1 MAEESQDGQD
11 KTEEPSQRKID
22 KAREDGQVLQ
32 SKEMFVF
39 TSIAMSLIIFL
50 FIPEVAMPG
59 MNEWGKFFIIDS
71 KEQLSNLAYT
81 RLYQVFKIIV
91 IIALFVGIPLMV
103 VSLLTQLA
111 VGGINFAP
119 KAAAFKG
126 NKINPIKGLKRIFS
140 VKGLVELG
148 KSVLKVILLVG
159 LATLIIYIMLPQ
171 LLMISHGTLNS
182 ALEVM
187 YYAFPFLIGTL
198 LAALAVIA
206 AIDYF
211 WQRHVHVQQ
220 LKMTKQEVKDEHKQ
234 TDGSPE
240 VKAKIRRMQM
250 EKSREASKQR
260 EALENVSNAT
270 AVITNPTHFAVA
282 LKYNPGE
289 IGAPT
294 ILAMGQGII
303 AKQIIERANE
313 HQITVFRSPLL
324 ARALYFTGEIGHEI
338 SDKLYNAVAVALAY
352 IYRIDQGENAEKP
365 DITIPDELTFD
376 EFGNVEKNNI

>member
-1 MAEESQDGQD
+1 MAEESQDGQE

-22 KAREDGQVLQ
+22 KAKEDGQVLQ

-39 TSIAMSLIIFL
+39 TSIAMGLIIFL
-50 FIPEVAMPG
+50 FIPEVAIPG
-59 MNEWGKFFIIDS
+59 MNEWGKFFLIDS

-119 KAAAFKG
+119 KAAAFRG

-140 VKGLVELG
+140 IKGLVELG

-159 LATLIIYIMLPQ
+159 LATLTIYIMLPQ
-171 LLMISHGTLNS
+171 LLMVSHGTLNS

-352 IYRIDQGENAEKP
+352 IYRIDQGENAEIP

>member
-11 KTEEPSQRKID
+11 KTEDPSQRKID
-22 KAREDGQVLQ
+22 KAKEDGQILQ

-39 TSIAMSLIIFL
+39 TSIAMGLVIFL
-50 FIPEVAMPG
+50 FIPEFAVPG
-59 MNEWGKFFIIDS
+59 MQEWGNLFRIES
-71 KEQLSNLAYT
+71 KEQLSSLPFT
-81 RLYQVFKIIV
+81 RLYEVFEII
-91 IIALFVGIPLMV
+91 ILIALFIGIPLMI

-126 NKINPIKGLKRIFS
+126 SKINPLKGLKRMFS

-148 KSVLKVILLVG
+148 KSILKVVSLVG
-159 LATLIIYIMLPQ
+159 LSATVIYFMLPQ
-171 LLMISHGTLNS
+171 LLLLSHGTLKS

-187 YYAFPFLIGTL
+187 YYAFPFLIGAL
-198 LAALAVIA
+198 LIALAIIA

-211 WQRHVHVQQ
+211 WQRHVHIQQ

-234 TDGSPE
+234 TEGSPE

-250 EKSREASKQR
+250 EKSRESSKQR
-260 EALENVSNAT
+260 EALDNVENAT

-289 IGAPT
+289 AGAPT
-294 ILAMGQGII
+294 VLAMGQGII
-303 AKQIIERANE
+303 AQQIIERANQ
-313 HQITVFRSPLL
+313 HKVTVFQSPLL
-324 ARALYFTGEIGHEI
+324 ARALYFTSQIGQEI

-352 IYRIDQGENAEKP
+352 IYRIDQGEPVEVP
-365 DITIPDELTFD
+365 DITIPDDVSFD
-376 EFGNVEKNNI
+376 EFGNVIK

>member
-1 MAEESQDGQD
+1 MAEESQDGQE
-11 KTEEPSQRKID
+11 KTEDPSQRKID
-22 KAREDGQVLQ
+22 KSKEDGQILQ

-39 TSIAMSLIIFL
+39 TSIAMGMIIFL
-50 FIPEVAMPG
+50 FIPEFAVPG
-59 MNEWGKFFIIDS
+59 MKEWGKLFQIES
-71 KEQLSNLAYT
+71 KEQLSSLAFT
-81 RLYQVFKIIV
+81 RLYQVFQIII
-91 IIALFVGIPLMV
+91 IIALFIGIPLMI

-126 NKINPIKGLKRIFS
+126 SKINPIKGLKRIFS

-148 KSVLKVILLVG
+148 KSVLKVVLLVG
-159 LATLIIYIMLPQ
+159 LAALIIYLMLPQ
-171 LLMISHGTLNS
+171 LLQISHGSLKS

-187 YYAFPFLIGTL
+187 YYAFPFLIGAL
-198 LAALAVIA
+198 LTALAIIA

-220 LKMTKQEVKDEHKQ
+220 LKMTKQELKDENKQ
-234 TDGSPE
+234 TEGSPE

-250 EKSREASKQR
+250 EKSRESGKQR
-260 EALENVSNAT
+260 EALDNVSNAT

-289 IGAPT
+289 VGAPT

-303 AKQIIERANE
+303 AQQIIERANE
-313 HQITVFRSPLL
+313 NKITVFRSPLL
-324 ARALYFTGEIGHEI
+324 ARALYFTGEIGQEI
-338 SDKLYNAVAVALAY
+338 SDRLYNAVAVALAY
-352 IYRIDQGENAEKP
+352 IYRIDQGEPVEEP

-376 EFGNVEKNNI
+376 EFGNVES

>member
-1 MAEESQDGQD
+1 MAEESQDGQE
-11 KTEEPSQRKID
+11 KTEDPSQRKID
-22 KAREDGQVLQ
+22 KSKEDGQILQ

-39 TSIAMSLIIFL
+39 TSIAMGMLIFL
-50 FIPEVAMPG
+50 FIPEFAVPG
-59 MNEWGKFFIIDS
+59 MKEWGKLFQIEN
-71 KEQLSNLAYT
+71 KEQLSSLALT
-81 RLYQVFKIIV
+81 RLYQVFQIII
-91 IIALFVGIPLMV
+91 IIALFIGIPLMI

-126 NKINPIKGLKRIFS
+126 SKINPIKGLKRIFS

-148 KSVLKVILLVG
+148 KSVLKVVLLVG
-159 LATLIIYIMLPQ
+159 LAALIIYLMLPQ
-171 LLMISHGTLNS
+171 LLQISHGSLKS

-187 YYAFPFLIGTL
+187 YYAFPFLIGAL
-198 LAALAVIA
+198 LTALAIIA

-220 LKMTKQEVKDEHKQ
+220 LKMTKQELKDENKQ
-234 TDGSPE
+234 TEGSPE

-250 EKSREASKQR
+250 EKSRESGKQR
-260 EALENVSNAT
+260 EALDNVSNAT

-289 IGAPT
+289 VGAPT

-303 AKQIIERANE
+303 AQQIIERANE
-313 HQITVFRSPLL
+313 HKVTVFRSPLL
-324 ARALYFTGEIGHEI
+324 ARALYFTGEIGQEI
-338 SDKLYNAVAVALAY
+338 SDRLYNAVAVALAY
-352 IYRIDQGENAEKP
+352 IYRIDQGEPVEEP
-365 DITIPDELTFD
+365 DINIPDELTFD
-376 EFGNVEKNNI
+376 EFGNVKS

>member
-22 KAREDGQVLQ
+22 KAKEDGQVLQ
-32 SKEMFVF
+32 SKEMFVL
-39 TSIAMSLIIFL
+39 TSIAMGLIIFL
-50 FIPEVAMPG
+50 FIPEVALPG
-59 MNEWGKFFIIDS
+59 MNEWGKFFQIES
-71 KEQLSNLAYT
+71 KEQLYNLPYS
-81 RLYQVFKIIV
+81 RLYQVFEIII

-103 VSLLTQLA
+103 VSLLTQMA

-119 KAAAFKG
+119 KAATFKG
-126 NKINPIKGLKRIFS
+126 SKINPIKGLKRIFS

-148 KSVLKVILLVG
+148 KSILKVVLLVG
-159 LATLIIYIMLPQ
+159 LSTLVIYLMLPQ

-182 ALEVM
+182 ALEIM

-198 LAALAVIA
+198 LAALAIIA

-211 WQRHVHVQQ
+211 WQRHVHIEQ

-250 EKSREASKQR
+250 EKSRESSKQR

-294 ILAMGQGII
+294 IIAMGQGAI
-303 AKQIIERANE
+303 ARQIMERANE
-313 HQITVFRSPLL
+313 HKITIFRSPLL
-324 ARALYFTGEIGHEI
+324 ARALYFTGEIGNEI
-338 SDKLYNAVAVALAY
+338 SDKLYNAVAIALAY
-352 IYRIDQGENAEKP
+352 IYRIEQGQTAEEP

-376 EFGNVEKNNI
+376 EFGNIEK

>member
-22 KAREDGQVLQ
+22 KAKEDGQVLQ

-39 TSIAMSLIIFL
+39 TSIAMGLIIFL
-50 FIPEVAMPG
+50 FIPEVALPG
-59 MNEWGKFFIIDS
+59 MNEWGKFFQIES
-71 KEQLSNLAYT
+71 KEQLYNLPYS
-81 RLYQVFKIIV
+81 RLYQVFEIII

-103 VSLLTQLA
+103 VSLLTQMA

-119 KAAAFKG
+119 KAATFKG

-148 KSVLKVILLVG
+148 KSILKVVLLVG
-159 LATLIIYIMLPQ
+159 LSTLVIYVMLPQ

-182 ALEVM
+182 ALEIM

-198 LAALAVIA
+198 LAALAIIA

-211 WQRHVHVQQ
+211 WQRHVHIEQ

-250 EKSREASKQR
+250 EKSRESSKQR

-294 ILAMGQGII
+294 IIAMGQGAI
-303 AKQIIERANE
+303 ARQIMERANE
-313 HQITVFRSPLL
+313 HKITIFRSPLL
-324 ARALYFTGEIGHEI
+324 ARALYFTGEIGNEI
-338 SDKLYNAVAVALAY
+338 SDKLYNAVAIALAY
-352 IYRIDQGENAEKP
+352 IYRIEQGQTAEEP
-365 DITIPDELTFD
+365 DITIPDDLTFD
-376 EFGNVEKNNI
+376 EFGNIEK

>member
-1 MAEESQDGQD
+1 MAEESQDGQE
-11 KTEEPSQRKID
+11 KTEDPSQRKID
-22 KAREDGQVLQ
+22 KSKEDGQILQ

-39 TSIAMSLIIFL
+39 TSIAMGMLIFL
-50 FIPEVAMPG
+50 FIPEFAVPG
-59 MNEWGKFFIIDS
+59 MKEWGKLFQIES
-71 KEQLSNLAYT
+71 KEQLSSLAFT
-81 RLYQVFKIIV
+81 RLYQVFQIII
-91 IIALFVGIPLMV
+91 IIALFIGIPLMI

-126 NKINPIKGLKRIFS
+126 SKINPIKGLKRIFS

-148 KSVLKVILLVG
+148 KSVLKVVLLIG
-159 LATLIIYIMLPQ
+159 LAALIIYLMLPQ
-171 LLMISHGTLNS
+171 LLQISHGSLKS

-187 YYAFPFLIGTL
+187 YYAFPFLIGAL
-198 LAALAVIA
+198 LTALAIIA

-220 LKMTKQEVKDEHKQ
+220 LKMTKQELKDENKQ
-234 TDGSPE
+234 TEGSPE

-250 EKSREASKQR
+250 EKSRESGKQR
-260 EALENVSNAT
+260 EALDNVSNAT

-289 IGAPT
+289 VGAPT

-303 AKQIIERANE
+303 AQQIIERANE
-313 HQITVFRSPLL
+313 HKVTVFRSELL
-324 ARALYFTGEIGHEI
+324 ARALYFTGEIGQEI
-338 SDKLYNAVAVALAY
+338 SDRLYNAVAVALAY
-352 IYRIDQGENAEKP
+352 IYRIDQGEPVEEP

-376 EFGNVEKNNI
+376 EFGNVES

>member
-1 MAEESQDGQD
+1 MAEESQDGQE
-11 KTEEPSQRKID
+11 KTEDPSQRKIN
-22 KAREDGQVLQ
+22 KSKEDGQILQ

-39 TSIAMSLIIFL
+39 TSIAMGMLIFL
-50 FIPEVAMPG
+50 FIPEFAVPG
-59 MNEWGKFFIIDS
+59 MKEWGKLFQVES
-71 KEQLSNLAYT
+71 KEQLSSLALT
-81 RLYQVFKIIV
+81 RLYQVFQIII
-91 IIALFVGIPLMV
+91 IIALFIGIPLMI

-126 NKINPIKGLKRIFS
+126 SKINPIKGFKRIFS

-148 KSVLKVILLVG
+148 KSVLKVVLLVG
-159 LATLIIYIMLPQ
+159 LAALIIYLMLPQ
-171 LLMISHGTLNS
+171 LLQISHGSLKS

-187 YYAFPFLIGTL
+187 YYAFPFLIGAL
-198 LAALAVIA
+198 LTALAIIA

-220 LKMTKQEVKDEHKQ
+220 LKMTKQELKDENKQ
-234 TDGSPE
+234 TEGSPE

-250 EKSREASKQR
+250 EKSRESGKQR
-260 EALENVSNAT
+260 EALDNVSNAT

-289 IGAPT
+289 VGAPT

-303 AKQIIERANE
+303 AQQIIERANE
-313 HQITVFRSPLL
+313 HKVTVFRSPLL
-324 ARALYFTGEIGHEI
+324 ARALYFTGEIGQEI
-338 SDKLYNAVAVALAY
+338 SDRLYNAVAVALAY
-352 IYRIDQGENAEKP
+352 IYRIDQGEPVEEP
-365 DITIPDELTFD
+365 DINIPDELTFD
-376 EFGNVEKNNI
+376 EFGNVKS

>member
-1 MAEESQDGQD
+1 VAEESQDGQE
-11 KTEEPSQRKID
+11 KTEDPSQRKID
-22 KAREDGQVLQ
+22 KSKEDGQILQ

-39 TSIAMSLIIFL
+39 TSIAMGMLIFL
-50 FIPEVAMPG
+50 FIPEFAVPG
-59 MNEWGKFFIIDS
+59 MKEWGKLFQIES
-71 KEQLSNLAYT
+71 KEQLSSLAFT
-81 RLYQVFKIIV
+81 RLYQVFQIII
-91 IIALFVGIPLMV
+91 IIALFIGIPLMI

-126 NKINPIKGLKRIFS
+126 SKINPIKGLKRIFS
-140 VKGLVELG
+140 AKGLVELG
-148 KSVLKVILLVG
+148 KSVLKVVLLVG
-159 LATLIIYIMLPQ
+159 LAALIIYLMLPQ
-171 LLMISHGTLNS
+171 LLQISHGSLKS

-198 LAALAVIA
+198 LTALAIIA

-220 LKMTKQEVKDEHKQ
+220 LKMTKQELKDENKQ
-234 TDGSPE
+234 TEGSPE

-250 EKSREASKQR
+250 EKSRESGKQR
-260 EALENVSNAT
+260 EALDNVSNAT

-289 IGAPT
+289 VGAPT

-303 AKQIIERANE
+303 AQQIIERANE
-313 HQITVFRSPLL
+313 HKVTVFRSPLL
-324 ARALYFTGEIGHEI
+324 ARALYFTGEIGQEI
-338 SDKLYNAVAVALAY
+338 SDRLYNAVAVALAY
-352 IYRIDQGENAEKP
+352 IYRIDQGEPVEEP

-376 EFGNVEKNNI
+376 EFGNVES

>member
-1 MAEESQDGQD
+1 MAEESQDGQE

-22 KAREDGQVLQ
+22 KSREDGQVLQ

-39 TSIAMSLIIFL
+39 SSIAMGLLIFL
-50 FIPEVAMPG
+50 FIPEFAIPG
-59 MNEWGKFFIIDS
+59 MNEWGRLFQIES
-71 KEQLSNLAYT
+71 KEQLSSLPFI
-81 RLYQVFKIIV
+81 RLYQVFEIIV
-91 IIALFVGIPLMV
+91 IIALFLGVPLMI

-126 NKINPIKGLKRIFS
+126 NKINPIKGLKRMFS
-140 VKGLVELG
+140 MKGLVELG
-148 KSVLKVILLVG
+148 KSVLKVVLLIG
-159 LATLIIYIMLPQ
+159 LAAIVIYIMLPQ
-171 LLMISHGTLNS
+171 LLQISHGSLKS

-198 LAALAVIA
+198 LTALAVIA

-211 WQRHVHVQQ
+211 WQRHVHIQQ
-220 LKMTKQEVKDEHKQ
+220 LKMTKQELKDEHKQ

-250 EKSREASKQR
+250 EKSRESSKQR

-294 ILAMGQGII
+294 ILAMGQGVI
-303 AKQIIERANE
+303 AQQIIERANDNK
-313 HQITVFRSPLL
+313 ITVFRSPLL
-324 ARALYFTGEIGHEI
+324 ARALYFTGEIGQEI

-352 IYRIDQGENAEKP
+352 IYRIEQGDPVEEP
-365 DITIPDELTFD
+365 DISIPDELSFD
-376 EFGNVEKNNI
+376 EFGNVKT

>member
-22 KAREDGQVLQ
+22 KAKEDGQVLQ

-39 TSIAMSLIIFL
+39 TSIAMGLIIFL
-50 FIPEVAMPG
+50 FIPEVALPG
-59 MNEWGKFFIIDS
+59 MNEWGKFFQIES
-71 KEQLSNLAYT
+71 KEQLYNLPYS
-81 RLYQVFKIIV
+81 RLYQVFEIII

-103 VSLLTQLA
+103 VSLLTQMA

-119 KAAAFKG
+119 KAATFKG

-148 KSVLKVILLVG
+148 KSILKVVLLVG
-159 LATLIIYIMLPQ
+159 LSTLVIYIMLPQ

-182 ALEVM
+182 ALEIM

-198 LAALAVIA
+198 LAALAIIA

-211 WQRHVHVQQ
+211 WQRHVHIEQ

-250 EKSREASKQR
+250 EKSRESSKQR

-294 ILAMGQGII
+294 IIAMGQGAI
-303 AKQIIERANE
+303 ARQIMERANE
-313 HQITVFRSPLL
+313 HKITIFRSPLL
-324 ARALYFTGEIGHEI
+324 ARAFILQGKLAMRFLINFTML
-338 SDKLYNAVAVALAY
+338 SLL
-352 IYRIDQGENAEKP
+352 P
-365 DITIPDELTFD
+365 
-376 EFGNVEKNNI
+376 

>member
-11 KTEEPSQRKID
+11 KTEEPSQRKIE
-22 KAREDGQVLQ
+22 KAKEDGQILQ

-39 TSIAMSLIIFL
+39 SSIAMGLIIFL
-50 FIPEVAMPG
+50 FIPEFALPG
-59 MNEWGKFFIIDS
+59 MNEWGKLFRIES
-71 KEQLSNLAYT
+71 KEQLSSLPYE
-81 RLYQVFKIIV
+81 RLYQIFEIII
-91 IIALFVGIPLMV
+91 IIALLIGIPLMV
-103 VSLLTQLA
+103 VCLLTQFA

-126 NKINPIKGLKRIFS
+126 SKINPIKGLKRIFS

-148 KSVLKVILLVG
+148 KSVLKVLLLVG
-159 LATLIIYIMLPQ
+159 LSTIIIYLMLPQ
-171 LLMISHGTLNS
+171 LLMISHGSLNS
-182 ALEVM
+182 ALEIM

-198 LAALAVIA
+198 LTALAIIA

-211 WQRHVHVQQ
+211 WQRHVHIQQ
-220 LKMTKQEVKDEHKQ
+220 LRMTKQEVKDEHKQ

-260 EALENVSNAT
+260 EALENVSDAT

-289 IGAPT
+289 IGAPI
-294 ILAMGQGII
+294 ILAMGQGVI

-313 HQITVFRSPLL
+313 HKITVFRSPLL

-352 IYRIDQGENAEKP
+352 IYRIDQGEPVEQPEIA
-365 DITIPDELTFD
+365 IPDDLTFD
-376 EFGNVEKNNI
+376 EFGNVENNY

>member
-1 MAEESQDGQD
+1 MAEESQDGQE
-11 KTEEPSQRKID
+11 KTEDPSQRKIN
-22 KAREDGQVLQ
+22 KSKEDGQILQ

-39 TSIAMSLIIFL
+39 TSIAMGMLIFL
-50 FIPEVAMPG
+50 FIPEFAVPG
-59 MNEWGKFFIIDS
+59 MKEWGKLFQIES
-71 KEQLSNLAYT
+71 KEQLSSLALI
-81 RLYQVFKIIV
+81 RLYQVFQIII
-91 IIALFVGIPLMV
+91 IIALFIGIPLMI

-126 NKINPIKGLKRIFS
+126 SKINPIKGFKRIFS

-148 KSVLKVILLVG
+148 KSVLKVVLLVG
-159 LATLIIYIMLPQ
+159 LAALIIYLMLPQ
-171 LLMISHGTLNS
+171 LLQISHGSLKS

-187 YYAFPFLIGTL
+187 YYAFPFLIGAL
-198 LAALAVIA
+198 LTALAIIA

-220 LKMTKQEVKDEHKQ
+220 LKMTKQELKDENKQ
-234 TDGSPE
+234 TEGSPE

-250 EKSREASKQR
+250 EKSRESGKQR
-260 EALENVSNAT
+260 EALDNVSSAT

-289 IGAPT
+289 VGAPT

-303 AKQIIERANE
+303 AQQIIERANE
-313 HQITVFRSPLL
+313 HKVTVFRSPLL
-324 ARALYFTGEIGHEI
+324 ARALYFTGEIGQEI
-338 SDKLYNAVAVALAY
+338 SDRLYNAVAVALAY
-352 IYRIDQGENAEKP
+352 IYRIDQGQLVEEP

-376 EFGNVEKNNI
+376 EFGNVKS

>member
-22 KAREDGQVLQ
+22 KAKEDGQVLQ

-39 TSIAMSLIIFL
+39 TSIAMGLIIFL
-50 FIPEVAMPG
+50 FIPEVALPG
-59 MNEWGKFFIIDS
+59 MNEWGKFFQIES
-71 KEQLSNLAYT
+71 KEQLYNLPYS
-81 RLYQVFKIIV
+81 RLYQVFEIIV

-103 VSLLTQLA
+103 VSLLTQMA

-119 KAAAFKG
+119 KAATFKG

-148 KSVLKVILLVG
+148 KSILKVVLLVG
-159 LATLIIYIMLPQ
+159 LSTLVIYIMLPQ

-182 ALEVM
+182 ALEIM

-198 LAALAVIA
+198 LAALAIIA

-211 WQRHVHVQQ
+211 WQRHVHIEQ

-250 EKSREASKQR
+250 EKSRESSKQR

-294 ILAMGQGII
+294 IIAMGQGVI
-303 AKQIIERANE
+303 ARQIMERANE
-313 HQITVFRSPLL
+313 HKISIFRSPLL
-324 ARALYFTGEIGHEI
+324 ARALYFTGEIGNEI
-338 SDKLYNAVAVALAY
+338 SDKLYNAVAIALAY
-352 IYRIDQGENAEKP
+352 IYRIEQGQTAEEP

-376 EFGNVEKNNI
+376 EFGNIEK

>member
-1 MAEESQDGQD
+1 MAEESQDGQE

-22 KAREDGQVLQ
+22 KSREDGQVLQ

-39 TSIAMSLIIFL
+39 SSIAMGLLIFL
-50 FIPEVAMPG
+50 FIPEFAIPG
-59 MNEWGKFFIIDS
+59 MNEWGRLFQIES
-71 KEQLSNLAYT
+71 KEQLSSLPFIH
-81 RLYQVFKIIV
+81 LYQVFEIIV
-91 IIALFVGIPLMV
+91 IIALFLGVPLMI

-126 NKINPIKGLKRIFS
+126 NKINPLKGLKRMFS
-140 VKGLVELG
+140 MKGLVELG
-148 KSVLKVILLVG
+148 KSVLKVVLLIG
-159 LATLIIYIMLPQ
+159 LAAIVIYIMLPQ
-171 LLMISHGTLNS
+171 LLQISHGSLKS

-198 LAALAVIA
+198 LTALAVIA

-211 WQRHVHVQQ
+211 WQRHVHIQQ
-220 LKMTKQEVKDEHKQ
+220 LKMTKQELKDEHKQ

-240 VKAKIRRMQM
+240 VKAKIRRMQL
-250 EKSREASKQR
+250 EKSRESTKQR

-294 ILAMGQGII
+294 ILAMGQGVI
-303 AKQIIERANE
+303 AQQIIERANDNK
-313 HQITVFRSPLL
+313 ITIFRSPLL
-324 ARALYFTGEIGHEI
+324 ARALYFTGEIGQEI

-352 IYRIDQGENAEKP
+352 IYRIEQGEPVEEP
-365 DITIPDELTFD
+365 DISIPDELSFD
-376 EFGNVEKNNI
+376 ELGNIKT

>member
-1 MAEESQDGQD
+1 MAEESQDGQE
-11 KTEEPSQRKID
+11 KTEDPSQRKID
-22 KAREDGQVLQ
+22 KSKEDGQILQ

-39 TSIAMSLIIFL
+39 TSVAMGMLIFL
-50 FIPEVAMPG
+50 FIPEFAVPG
-59 MNEWGKFFIIDS
+59 MKEWGKLFQVES
-71 KEQLSNLAYT
+71 KEQLSSLALT
-81 RLYQVFKIIV
+81 RLYQVFQIII
-91 IIALFVGIPLMV
+91 IIALFIGIPLMI

-126 NKINPIKGLKRIFS
+126 SKINPIKGFKRIFS

-148 KSVLKVILLVG
+148 KSVLKVVLLVG
-159 LATLIIYIMLPQ
+159 LAALIIYLMLPQ
-171 LLMISHGTLNS
+171 LLQISHGSLKS

-187 YYAFPFLIGTL
+187 YYAFPFLIGAL
-198 LAALAVIA
+198 LTALAIIA

-220 LKMTKQEVKDEHKQ
+220 LKMTKQELKDENKQ
-234 TDGSPE
+234 TEGSPE

-250 EKSREASKQR
+250 EKSRESGKQR
-260 EALENVSNAT
+260 EALDNVSNAT

-289 IGAPT
+289 VGAPT

-303 AKQIIERANE
+303 AQQIIERANE
-313 HQITVFRSPLL
+313 HKVTVFRSPLL
-324 ARALYFTGEIGHEI
+324 ARALYFTGEIGQEI
-338 SDKLYNAVAVALAY
+338 SDRLYNAVAVALAY
-352 IYRIDQGENAEKP
+352 IYRIDQGQPVEEP

-376 EFGNVEKNNI
+376 EFGNVKS

>member
-22 KAREDGQVLQ
+22 KAKEDGQVLQ

-39 TSIAMSLIIFL
+39 TSIAMGLIIFL
-50 FIPEVAMPG
+50 FIPEVALPG
-59 MNEWGKFFIIDS
+59 INEWGKFFQIES
-71 KEQLSNLAYT
+71 KEQLYNLPYS
-81 RLYQVFKIIV
+81 RLYQVFEIIV

-103 VSLLTQLA
+103 VSLLTQMA

-119 KAAAFKG
+119 KAATFKG

-148 KSVLKVILLVG
+148 KSILKVVLLVG
-159 LATLIIYIMLPQ
+159 LSTIAIYIMLPQ

-182 ALEVM
+182 ALEIM

-198 LAALAVIA
+198 LAALAIIA

-211 WQRHVHVQQ
+211 WQRHVHIEQ

-250 EKSREASKQR
+250 EKSRESSKQR

-294 ILAMGQGII
+294 IIAMGQGAI
-303 AKQIIERANE
+303 ARQIMERANE
-313 HQITVFRSPLL
+313 HKITIFRSPLL
-324 ARALYFTGEIGHEI
+324 ARALYFTGEIGNEI
-338 SDKLYNAVAVALAY
+338 SDKLYNAVAIALAY
-352 IYRIDQGENAEKP
+352 IYRIEQGQTAEEP

-376 EFGNVEKNNI
+376 EFGNIEK

>member
-1 MAEESQDGQD
+1 MAEESQDGQE
-11 KTEEPSQRKID
+11 KTEDPSQRKIN
-22 KAREDGQVLQ
+22 KSKEDGQILQ

-39 TSIAMSLIIFL
+39 TSVAMGMLIFL
-50 FIPEVAMPG
+50 FIPEFAVPG
-59 MNEWGKFFIIDS
+59 MKEWGKLFQVES
-71 KEQLSNLAYT
+71 KEQLSSLALT
-81 RLYQVFKIIV
+81 RLYQVFQIII
-91 IIALFVGIPLMV
+91 IIALFIGIPLMI

-126 NKINPIKGLKRIFS
+126 SKINPIKGFKRIFS

-148 KSVLKVILLVG
+148 KSVLKVVLLVG
-159 LATLIIYIMLPQ
+159 LAALIIYLMLPQ
-171 LLMISHGTLNS
+171 LLQISHGSLKS

-187 YYAFPFLIGTL
+187 YYAFPFLIGAL
-198 LAALAVIA
+198 LTALAIIA

-220 LKMTKQEVKDEHKQ
+220 LKMTKQELKDENKQ
-234 TDGSPE
+234 TEGSPE

-250 EKSREASKQR
+250 EKSRESGKQR
-260 EALENVSNAT
+260 EALDNVSSAT

-289 IGAPT
+289 VGAPT

-303 AKQIIERANE
+303 AQQIIERANE
-313 HQITVFRSPLL
+313 HKVTVFRSPLL
-324 ARALYFTGEIGHEI
+324 ARALYFTGEIGQEI
-338 SDKLYNAVAVALAY
+338 SDRLYNAVAVALAY
-352 IYRIDQGENAEKP
+352 IYRIDQGEPVEEP
-365 DITIPDELTFD
+365 DINIPDELTFD
-376 EFGNVEKNNI
+376 EFGNVKS

>member
-22 KAREDGQVLQ
+22 KSKEDGQVLQ

-39 TSIAMSLIIFL
+39 TSIAMGLIIFL
-50 FIPEVAMPG
+50 FIPEVALPG
-59 MNEWGKFFIIDS
+59 MNEWGRFFIIES
-71 KEQLSNLAYT
+71 KEQLSKLPFIRVYK
-81 RLYQVFKIIV
+81 VFEIIV
-91 IIALFVGIPLMV
+91 IIALFVGIPLMII
-103 VSLLTQLA
+103 SLITQLG

-119 KAAAFKG
+119 KAASFKG

-148 KSVLKVILLVG
+148 KSILKVTLLVG
-159 LATLIIYIMLPQ
+159 ISTFVIYIMLPQ
-171 LLMISHGTLNS
+171 LLLISHGTLNS

-187 YYAFPFLIGTL
+187 YYAFPFLIGAL

-211 WQRHVHVQQ
+211 WQRHVHIQQ

-234 TDGSPE
+234 TEGSPE

-250 EKSREASKQR
+250 EKSREFSKQR
-260 EALENVSNAT
+260 EALENVSDAT
-270 AVITNPTHFAVA
+270 AVITNPTHFSVA

-313 HQITVFRSPLL
+313 NKITVFRSPLL

-352 IYRIDQGENAEKP
+352 IYRLEQGESVEEPEIK
-365 DITIPDELTFD
+365 IPDELTFD
-376 EFGNVEKNNI
+376 EFGNIEN

>member
-22 KAREDGQVLQ
+22 KAKEDGQVLQ

-39 TSIAMSLIIFL
+39 TSIAMGLIIFL
-50 FIPEVAMPG
+50 FIPEVALPG
-59 MNEWGKFFIIDS
+59 MNEWGKFFQIES
-71 KEQLSNLAYT
+71 KEQLYNHPYS
-81 RLYQVFKIIV
+81 RLYQVFEIII

-103 VSLLTQLA
+103 VSLLTQMA

-119 KAAAFKG
+119 KAATFKG

-148 KSVLKVILLVG
+148 KSILKVVLLVG
-159 LATLIIYIMLPQ
+159 LSTIAIYIMLPQ

-182 ALEVM
+182 ALEIM

-198 LAALAVIA
+198 LAALAIIA

-211 WQRHVHVQQ
+211 WQRHVHIEQ

-250 EKSREASKQR
+250 EKSRESSKQR

-294 ILAMGQGII
+294 IIAMGQGAI
-303 AKQIIERANE
+303 ARQIMERANE
-313 HQITVFRSPLL
+313 HKITIFRSPLL
-324 ARALYFTGEIGHEI
+324 ARALYFTGEIGNEI
-338 SDKLYNAVAVALAY
+338 SDKLYNAVAIALAY
-352 IYRIDQGENAEKP
+352 IYRIEQGQTAEEP

-376 EFGNVEKNNI
+376 EFGNIEK

>member
-1 MAEESQDGQD
+1 MAEESQDGQE
-11 KTEEPSQRKID
+11 KTEDPSQRKIN
-22 KAREDGQVLQ
+22 KSKEDGQILQ

-39 TSIAMSLIIFL
+39 TSIAMGMLIFL
-50 FIPEVAMPG
+50 FIPEFAAPG
-59 MNEWGKFFIIDS
+59 MKEWGKLFQIES
-71 KEQLSNLAYT
+71 KEQLSSLTFT
-81 RLYQVFKIIV
+81 RLYQVFQIII
-91 IIALFVGIPLMV
+91 IIALFIGIPLMI

-126 NKINPIKGLKRIFS
+126 SKINPIKGLKRIFS

-148 KSVLKVILLVG
+148 KSVLKVVLLVG
-159 LATLIIYIMLPQ
+159 LAALIIYLMLPQ
-171 LLMISHGTLNS
+171 LLQISHGSLKS

-187 YYAFPFLIGTL
+187 YYAFPFLIGAL
-198 LAALAVIA
+198 LTALAIIA

-220 LKMTKQEVKDEHKQ
+220 LKMTKQELKDENKQ
-234 TDGSPE
+234 TEGSPE

-250 EKSREASKQR
+250 EKSRESGKQR
-260 EALENVSNAT
+260 EALDNVSNAT

-289 IGAPT
+289 VGAPT

-303 AKQIIERANE
+303 AQQIIERANE
-313 HQITVFRSPLL
+313 HKVTVFRSPLL
-324 ARALYFTGEIGHEI
+324 ARALYFTGEIGQEI
-338 SDKLYNAVAVALAY
+338 SDRLYNAVAVALAY
-352 IYRIDQGENAEKP
+352 IYRIDQGEPVEEP
-365 DITIPDELTFD
+365 DINIPDELTFD
-376 EFGNVEKNNI
+376 EFGNVES

>member
-22 KAREDGQVLQ
+22 KAKEDGQVLQ

-39 TSIAMSLIIFL
+39 TSIAMGLIVFL
-50 FIPEVAMPG
+50 FIPEVALPG
-59 MNEWGKFFIIDS
+59 MNEWGKFFQIES
-71 KEQLSNLAYT
+71 KEQLYNLPFS
-81 RLYQVFKIIV
+81 RLYQVFEIII

-103 VSLLTQLA
+103 VSLLTQMA

-119 KAAAFKG
+119 KAATFKG

-140 VKGLVELG
+140 IKGLVELG
-148 KSVLKVILLVG
+148 KSILKVVLLVG
-159 LATLIIYIMLPQ
+159 LSTLVIYIMLPQ

-182 ALEVM
+182 ALEIM

-198 LAALAVIA
+198 LAALAIIA

-211 WQRHVHVQQ
+211 WQRHVHIEQ

-250 EKSREASKQR
+250 EKSRESSKQR

-294 ILAMGQGII
+294 IIAMGQGAI
-303 AKQIIERANE
+303 ARQIMERANE
-313 HQITVFRSPLL
+313 HKITIFRSPLL
-324 ARALYFTGEIGHEI
+324 ARALYFTGEIGNEI
-338 SDKLYNAVAVALAY
+338 SDKLYNAVAIALAY
-352 IYRIDQGENAEKP
+352 IYRIEQGQTAEEP

-376 EFGNVEKNNI
+376 EFGNIEK

>member
-1 MAEESQDGQD
+1 MAEESQDGQE
-11 KTEEPSQRKID
+11 KTEDPSQRKIN
-22 KAREDGQVLQ
+22 KSKEDGQILQ

-39 TSIAMSLIIFL
+39 TSIAMGMLIFL
-50 FIPEVAMPG
+50 FIPEFAVPG
-59 MNEWGKFFIIDS
+59 MKEWGKLFQIDN
-71 KEQLSNLAYT
+71 KEQLSSLALT
-81 RLYQVFKIIV
+81 RLYQVFQIII
-91 IIALFVGIPLMV
+91 IIALFIGIPLMI

-126 NKINPIKGLKRIFS
+126 SIINPIKGLKRIFS

-148 KSVLKVILLVG
+148 KSVLKVVLLVG
-159 LATLIIYIMLPQ
+159 LAALIIYLMLPQ
-171 LLMISHGTLNS
+171 LLQISHGSLKS

-187 YYAFPFLIGTL
+187 YYAFPFLIGAL
-198 LAALAVIA
+198 LTALAIIA

-220 LKMTKQEVKDEHKQ
+220 LKMTKQELKDENKQ
-234 TDGSPE
+234 TEGSPE

-250 EKSREASKQR
+250 EKSRESGKQR
-260 EALENVSNAT
+260 EALDNVSNAT

-289 IGAPT
+289 VGAPT

-303 AKQIIERANE
+303 AQQIIERANE
-313 HQITVFRSPLL
+313 HKVTVFRSPLL
-324 ARALYFTGEIGHEI
+324 ARALYFTGEIGQEI
-338 SDKLYNAVAVALAY
+338 SDRLYNAVAVALAY
-352 IYRIDQGENAEKP
+352 IYRIDQGEPVEEP
-365 DITIPDELTFD
+365 DISIPDELTFD
-376 EFGNVEKNNI
+376 EFGNVES

>member
-1 MAEESQDGQD
+1 MAEESQDGQE
-11 KTEEPSQRKID
+11 KTEDPSQRKID
-22 KAREDGQVLQ
+22 KSKEDGQILQ

-39 TSIAMSLIIFL
+39 TSIAMGMLIFL
-50 FIPEVAMPG
+50 FIPEFAVPG
-59 MNEWGKFFIIDS
+59 MKEWGKLFQIES
-71 KEQLSNLAYT
+71 KEQLSSLTFT
-81 RLYQVFKIIV
+81 RLYQVFQIII
-91 IIALFVGIPLMV
+91 IIALFIGIPLMI

-126 NKINPIKGLKRIFS
+126 SKINPIKGLKRIFS

-148 KSVLKVILLVG
+148 KSVLKVVLLVG
-159 LATLIIYIMLPQ
+159 LAALIIYLMLPQ
-171 LLMISHGTLNS
+171 LLQISHGSLKS

-187 YYAFPFLIGTL
+187 YYAFPFLIGAL
-198 LAALAVIA
+198 LTALAIIA

-220 LKMTKQEVKDEHKQ
+220 LKMTKQELKDENKQ
-234 TDGSPE
+234 TEGSPE

-250 EKSREASKQR
+250 EKSRESGKQR
-260 EALENVSNAT
+260 EALDNVSNAT

-289 IGAPT
+289 VGAPT

-303 AKQIIERANE
+303 AQQIIERANE
-313 HQITVFRSPLL
+313 HKVTVFRSQLL
-324 ARALYFTGEIGHEI
+324 ARALYFTGEIGQEI
-338 SDKLYNAVAVALAY
+338 SDRLYNAVAVALAY
-352 IYRIDQGENAEKP
+352 IYRIDQGEPVEEP

-376 EFGNVEKNNI
+376 EFGNVKS

>member
-1 MAEESQDGQD
+1 MAEESQDGQE
-11 KTEEPSQRKID
+11 KTEDPSQRKID
-22 KAREDGQVLQ
+22 KSKEDGQILQ

-39 TSIAMSLIIFL
+39 TSVAMGMLIFL
-50 FIPEVAMPG
+50 FIPEFAVPG
-59 MNEWGKFFIIDS
+59 MKEWGKLFQIES
-71 KEQLSNLAYT
+71 KEQLSSLAFT
-81 RLYQVFKIIV
+81 RLYQVFQIII
-91 IIALFVGIPLMV
+91 IIALFIGIPLMI

-126 NKINPIKGLKRIFS
+126 SKINPLKGLKRIFS

-148 KSVLKVILLVG
+148 KSVLKVVLLVG
-159 LATLIIYIMLPQ
+159 LAALIIYLMLPQ
-171 LLMISHGTLNS
+171 LLQISHGSLKS

-198 LAALAVIA
+198 LTALAIIA

-220 LKMTKQEVKDEHKQ
+220 LKMTKQELKDENKQ
-234 TDGSPE
+234 TEGSPE

-250 EKSREASKQR
+250 EKSRESGKQR
-260 EALENVSNAT
+260 EALDNVSNAT

-289 IGAPT
+289 VGAPT

-303 AKQIIERANE
+303 AQQIIERANE
-313 HQITVFRSPLL
+313 HKVTVFRSPLL
-324 ARALYFTGEIGHEI
+324 ARALYFTGEIGQEI
-338 SDKLYNAVAVALAY
+338 SDRLYNAVAVALAY
-352 IYRIDQGENAEKP
+352 IYRIDQGEPVEEP

-376 EFGNVEKNNI
+376 EFGNVES

>member
-1 MAEESQDGQD
+1 MAEESQDGQE
-11 KTEEPSQRKID
+11 KTEDPSQRKIN
-22 KAREDGQVLQ
+22 KSKEDGQILQ

-39 TSIAMSLIIFL
+39 TSIAMGMLIFL
-50 FIPEVAMPG
+50 FIPEFAVPG
-59 MNEWGKFFIIDS
+59 MKEWGKLFQIES
-71 KEQLSNLAYT
+71 KEQLSSLTFT
-81 RLYQVFKIIV
+81 RLYQVFQIII
-91 IIALFVGIPLMV
+91 IIALFIGIPLMI

-126 NKINPIKGLKRIFS
+126 SKINPIKGLKRIFS

-148 KSVLKVILLVG
+148 KSVLKVVLLVG
-159 LATLIIYIMLPQ
+159 LAALIIYLMLPQ
-171 LLMISHGTLNS
+171 LLQISHGSLKS

-187 YYAFPFLIGTL
+187 YYAFPFLIGAL
-198 LAALAVIA
+198 LTALAIIA

-220 LKMTKQEVKDEHKQ
+220 LKMTKQELKDENKQ
-234 TDGSPE
+234 TEGSPE

-250 EKSREASKQR
+250 EKSRESGKQR
-260 EALENVSNAT
+260 EALDNVSNAT

-289 IGAPT
+289 VGAPT

-303 AKQIIERANE
+303 AQQIIERANE
-313 HQITVFRSPLL
+313 HKVTVFRSPIL
-324 ARALYFTGEIGHEI
+324 ARALYFTGEIGQEI
-338 SDKLYNAVAVALAY
+338 SDRLYNAVAVALAY
-352 IYRIDQGENAEKP
+352 IYRIDQGEPVEEP
-365 DITIPDELTFD
+365 DINIPDELTFD
-376 EFGNVEKNNI
+376 EFGNVQA

>member
-1 MAEESQDGQD
+1 MAEESQDGQE

-22 KAREDGQVLQ
+22 KSREDGQVLQ

-39 TSIAMSLIIFL
+39 SSIAMGLLIFL
-50 FIPEVAMPG
+50 FIPEFAIPG
-59 MNEWGKFFIIDS
+59 MNEWGRLFQIES
-71 KEQLSNLAYT
+71 KEQLSSLPFT
-81 RLYQVFKIIV
+81 RLYQVFEIIV
-91 IIALFVGIPLMV
+91 VIALFLGVPLMI

-126 NKINPIKGLKRIFS
+126 NKINPINGLKRIFS
-140 VKGLVELG
+140 MKGLVELG
-148 KSVLKVILLVG
+148 KSVLKVVLLIG
-159 LATLIIYIMLPQ
+159 LASIVIYIMLPQ
-171 LLMISHGTLNS
+171 LLQISHGSLKS

-198 LAALAVIA
+198 LTALAVIA

-211 WQRHVHVQQ
+211 WQRHVHIQQ
-220 LKMTKQEVKDEHKQ
+220 LKMTKQELKDEHKQ

-250 EKSREASKQR
+250 EKSRESTKQR

-303 AKQIIERANE
+303 AKQIIERANDNK
-313 HQITVFRSPLL
+313 ITVFRSPLL
-324 ARALYFTGEIGHEI
+324 ARALYFTGEIGQEI

-352 IYRIDQGENAEKP
+352 IYRIEQGEPVEEP
-365 DITIPDELTFD
+365 DISIPDELSFD
-376 EFGNVEKNNI
+376 EFGNIKT

>member
-22 KAREDGQVLQ
+22 KAKEDGQVLQ

-39 TSIAMSLIIFL
+39 TSIAMGLIIFL
-50 FIPEVAMPG
+50 FIPEVALPG
-59 MNEWGKFFIIDS
+59 MNEWGKFFQIES
-71 KEQLSNLAYT
+71 KEQLYNLPYS
-81 RLYQVFKIIV
+81 RLYQVFEIIV

-103 VSLLTQLA
+103 VSLLTQMA

-119 KAAAFKG
+119 KAATFKG

-148 KSVLKVILLVG
+148 KSILKVVLLVG
-159 LATLIIYIMLPQ
+159 LSTLVIYIMLPQ

-182 ALEVM
+182 ALEIM

-198 LAALAVIA
+198 LAALAIIA

-211 WQRHVHVQQ
+211 WQRHVHIEQ

-250 EKSREASKQR
+250 EKSRESSKQR

-270 AVITNPTHFAVA
+270 AVITNPTHLAVA

-294 ILAMGQGII
+294 IIAMGQGAI
-303 AKQIIERANE
+303 ARQIMERANE
-313 HQITVFRSPLL
+313 HKITIFRSPLL
-324 ARALYFTGEIGHEI
+324 ARALYFTGEIGNEI
-338 SDKLYNAVAVALAY
+338 SDKLYNAVAIALAY
-352 IYRIDQGENAEKP
+352 IYRIEQGQTAEEP

-376 EFGNVEKNNI
+376 EFGNIEK

>member
-1 MAEESQDGQD
+1 MAEESQDGQE
-11 KTEEPSQRKID
+11 KTEDPSQRKID
-22 KAREDGQVLQ
+22 KSKEDGQILQ

-39 TSIAMSLIIFL
+39 TSIAMGMLIFL
-50 FIPEVAMPG
+50 FIPEFAVPG
-59 MNEWGKFFIIDS
+59 MKEWGKLFQIES
-71 KEQLSNLAYT
+71 KEQLSSLAFT
-81 RLYQVFKIIV
+81 RLYQVFQIII
-91 IIALFVGIPLMV
+91 IIALFIGIPLMI

-126 NKINPIKGLKRIFS
+126 SKINPIKGLKRIFS
-140 VKGLVELG
+140 AKGLVELG
-148 KSVLKVILLVG
+148 KSVLKVVLLVG
-159 LATLIIYIMLPQ
+159 LATLIIYLMLPQ
-171 LLMISHGTLNS
+171 LLQISHGSLKS

-187 YYAFPFLIGTL
+187 YYAFPFLIGAL
-198 LAALAVIA
+198 LTALAIIA

-220 LKMTKQEVKDEHKQ
+220 LKMTKQELKDENKQ
-234 TDGSPE
+234 TEGSPE

-250 EKSREASKQR
+250 EKSRESGKQR
-260 EALENVSNAT
+260 EALDNVSNAT

-289 IGAPT
+289 VGAPT

-303 AKQIIERANE
+303 AQQIIERAHE
-313 HQITVFRSPLL
+313 HKVTVFRSPLL
-324 ARALYFTGEIGHEI
+324 ARALYFTGEIGQEI
-338 SDKLYNAVAVALAY
+338 SDRLYNAVAVALAY
-352 IYRIDQGENAEKP
+352 IYRIDQGEPVEEP

-376 EFGNVEKNNI
+376 EFGNVES

>member
-1 MAEESQDGQD
+1 MAEESQDGQE
-11 KTEEPSQRKID
+11 KTEDPSQRKID
-22 KAREDGQVLQ
+22 KSKEDGQILQ

-39 TSIAMSLIIFL
+39 TSIAMGMLIFL
-50 FIPEVAMPG
+50 FIPEFAVPG
-59 MNEWGKFFIIDS
+59 MKEWGKLFQIES
-71 KEQLSNLAYT
+71 KEQLSSLAFT
-81 RLYQVFKIIV
+81 RLYQVFQIII
-91 IIALFVGIPLMV
+91 IIALFIGIPLMI

-126 NKINPIKGLKRIFS
+126 SKINPIKGLKRIFS

-148 KSVLKVILLVG
+148 KSVLKVVLLVG
-159 LATLIIYIMLPQ
+159 LAALIIYLMLPQ
-171 LLMISHGTLNS
+171 LLQISHGSLKS

-187 YYAFPFLIGTL
+187 YYAFPFLIGAL
-198 LAALAVIA
+198 LTALAIIA

-220 LKMTKQEVKDEHKQ
+220 LKMTKQELKDENKQ
-234 TDGSPE
+234 TEGSPE

-250 EKSREASKQR
+250 EKSRESGKQR
-260 EALENVSNAT
+260 EALDNVSNAT

-289 IGAPT
+289 VGAPT

-303 AKQIIERANE
+303 AQQIIERANE
-313 HQITVFRSPLL
+313 HKVTVFRSELL
-324 ARALYFTGEIGHEI
+324 ARALYFTGEIGQEI
-338 SDKLYNAVAVALAY
+338 SDRLYNAVAVALAY
-352 IYRIDQGENAEKP
+352 IYRIDQGEPVEEP

-376 EFGNVEKNNI
+376 EFGNVES

>member
-1 MAEESQDGQD
+1 MAEESQDGQE
-11 KTEEPSQRKID
+11 KTEDPSQRKIN
-22 KAREDGQVLQ
+22 KSKEDGQILQ

-39 TSIAMSLIIFL
+39 TSIAMGMLIFL
-50 FIPEVAMPG
+50 FIPEFAVPG
-59 MNEWGKFFIIDS
+59 MKEWGKLFQVES
-71 KEQLSNLAYT
+71 KEQLSSLALT
-81 RLYQVFKIIV
+81 RLYQVFQIII
-91 IIALFVGIPLMV
+91 IIALFIGIPLMI

-126 NKINPIKGLKRIFS
+126 SKINPIKGLKRIFS

-148 KSVLKVILLVG
+148 KSVLKVVLLVG
-159 LATLIIYIMLPQ
+159 LAALIIYLMLPQ
-171 LLMISHGTLNS
+171 LLQISHGSLKS

-187 YYAFPFLIGTL
+187 YYAFPFLIGAL
-198 LAALAVIA
+198 LTALAIIA

-220 LKMTKQEVKDEHKQ
+220 LKMTKQELKDENKQ
-234 TDGSPE
+234 TEGSPE

-250 EKSREASKQR
+250 EKSRESGKQR
-260 EALENVSNAT
+260 EALDNVSSAT

-289 IGAPT
+289 VGAPT

-303 AKQIIERANE
+303 AQQIIERANE
-313 HQITVFRSPLL
+313 HKVTVFRSPLL
-324 ARALYFTGEIGHEI
+324 ARALYFTGEIGQEI
-338 SDKLYNAVAVALAY
+338 SDRLYNAVAVALAY
-352 IYRIDQGENAEKP
+352 IYRIDQGEPVEEP
-365 DITIPDELTFD
+365 DINIPDELTFD
-376 EFGNVEKNNI
+376 EFGNVKS

>member
-1 MAEESQDGQD
+1 MAEESQDGQE

-22 KAREDGQVLQ
+22 KSREDGQVLQ

-39 TSIAMSLIIFL
+39 SSIAMGLLIFL
-50 FIPEVAMPG
+50 FIPAFAIPG
-59 MNEWGKFFIIDS
+59 MNEWGRLFQIES
-71 KEQLSNLAYT
+71 KEQLSSLPFI
-81 RLYQVFKIIV
+81 RLYQVFEIIIV
-91 IIALFVGIPLMV
+91 IALFLGVPLMI

-126 NKINPIKGLKRIFS
+126 NKINPINGLKRIFS
-140 VKGLVELG
+140 MKGLVELG
-148 KSVLKVILLVG
+148 KSVLKVVLLIGIASIV
-159 LATLIIYIMLPQ
+159 IYIMLPQ
-171 LLMISHGTLNS
+171 LLQISHGSLKS

-198 LAALAVIA
+198 LTALAVIA

-211 WQRHVHVQQ
+211 WQRHVHIQQ
-220 LKMTKQEVKDEHKQ
+220 LKMTKQELKDEHKQ

-250 EKSREASKQR
+250 EKSRESSKQR

-294 ILAMGQGII
+294 ILAMGQGVI
-303 AKQIIERANE
+303 AQKIIERANDNK
-313 HQITVFRSPLL
+313 ITVFRSPLL
-324 ARALYFTGEIGHEI
+324 ARALYFTGEIGQEI

-352 IYRIDQGENAEKP
+352 IYRIEQGDPVEEP
-365 DITIPDELTFD
+365 DISIPDELSFD
-376 EFGNVEKNNI
+376 EFGNVKT

>member
-1 MAEESQDGQD
+1 MAEESQDGQE
-11 KTEEPSQRKID
+11 KTEDPSQRKID
-22 KAREDGQVLQ
+22 KSKEDGQILQ

-39 TSIAMSLIIFL
+39 TSVAMGMLIFL
-50 FIPEVAMPG
+50 FIPEFAVPG
-59 MNEWGKFFIIDS
+59 MKEWGKLFQVES
-71 KEQLSNLAYT
+71 KEQLSSLALT
-81 RLYQVFKIIV
+81 RLYQVFQIII
-91 IIALFVGIPLMV
+91 IIALFIGIPLMI

-126 NKINPIKGLKRIFS
+126 SKINPIKGFKRIFS

-148 KSVLKVILLVG
+148 KSVLKVVLLVG
-159 LATLIIYIMLPQ
+159 LAALIIYLMLPQ
-171 LLMISHGTLNS
+171 LLQISHGSLKS

-187 YYAFPFLIGTL
+187 YYAFPFLIGAL
-198 LAALAVIA
+198 LTALAIIA

-220 LKMTKQEVKDEHKQ
+220 LKMTKQELKDENKQ
-234 TDGSPE
+234 TEGSPE

-250 EKSREASKQR
+250 EKSRESGKQR
-260 EALENVSNAT
+260 EALDNVSSAT

-289 IGAPT
+289 VGAPT

-303 AKQIIERANE
+303 AQQIIERANE
-313 HQITVFRSPLL
+313 HKVTVFRSPLL
-324 ARALYFTGEIGHEI
+324 ARALYFTGEIGQEI
-338 SDKLYNAVAVALAY
+338 SDRLYNAVAVALAY
-352 IYRIDQGENAEKP
+352 IYRIDQGQLVEEP

-376 EFGNVEKNNI
+376 EFGNVKS